1 MLTAKLEMA
10 AGSEHMSDKPKIL
23 VTRRHLAATE
33 DRLTADYDA
42 TLNTDDHIMEAD
54 EIVAAADDMDAL
66 LICVT
71 EPMDAATIE
80 RLPDSVRTV
89 LTLSVGLDHID
100 TGAAKARGIAVLNT
114 PDAVTNPTAEV
125 GMLLLLGAARRAAEG
140 AAMMR
145 AGEWTSWSPRQM
157 IGKEITGSELGIFG
171 MGRIGQTVAARARA
185 FDMTIRYHNRTR
197 LSFEQE
203 KSASYYTSVEG
214 LLPSSPFLMICAPST
229 PETQGFLNAERI
241 ALLPD
246 GAIVV
251 NIARGELID
260 DDALVDA
267 LRSGKGAGAGLD
279 VFNGEP
285 NDIHPA
291 YLELPNVFM
300 TPHIGSGAER
310 SRAAMGDMLLDGLD
324 LLLAG
329 ELVPNRVV

>member
-1 MLTAKLEMA
+1 
-10 AGSEHMSDKPKIL
+10 

-33 DRLTADYDA
+33 ARLAADYDA
-42 TLNTDDHIMEAD
+42 AINEDDHIMSAD
-54 EIVAAADDMDAL
+54 ELVAAADGMDAL

-71 EPMDAATIE
+71 EPMDAVLID
-80 RLPDSVRTV
+80 RLPDTVRAI

-100 TGAAKARGIAVLNT
+100 TTAAKARGIALLNT
-114 PDAVTNPTAEV
+114 PEAVTTPTAEV

-145 AGEWTSWSPRQM
+145 AGEWTNWSPRQM
-157 IGKEITGSELGIFG
+157 IGKEITGSALGIFG
-171 MGRIGQTVAARARA
+171 MGRIGRTVADRARA

-197 LSFEQE
+197 LSFDEE
-203 KSASYYTSVEG
+203 KSASYYTSVEA
-214 LLPSSPFLMICAPST
+214 LLPVSPFFMICAPST
-229 PETQGFLNAERI
+229 PETRGFLNAERI

-246 GAIVV
+246 EAVVV
-251 NIARGELID
+251 NIARGELVD
-260 DDALVDA
+260 DEALVAA
-267 LRSGKGAGAGLD
+267 LRSGKIAAAGLD

-285 NDIHPA
+285 TDIHPA

-329 ELVPNRVV
+329 EPVPNRVV

>member
-1 MLTAKLEMA
+1 MLTAMLVLA
-10 AGSEHMSDKPKIL
+10 AGSKRMSDKPKIL

-33 DRLTADYDA
+33 DRLAADYDA
-42 TLNTDDHIMEAD
+42 MRNTDDHSMDAD
-54 EIVAAADDMDAL
+54 EIVAAADGMDVL

-71 EPMDAATIE
+71 EPMDATTIE
-80 RLPDSVRTV
+80 RLPDSVRAI
-89 LTLSVGLDHID
+89 LTLSVGLDHVD
-100 TGAAKARGIAVLNT
+100 TDAAKARGIAVLNT
-114 PDAVTNPTAEV
+114 PDAVTKPTAEI

-140 AAMMR
+140 AAMIR
-145 AGEWTSWSPRQM
+145 AGEWTNWSPRKM

-171 MGRIGQTVAARARA
+171 MGRIGQTVADRARA
-185 FDMTIRYHNRTR
+185 FDMTVRYHNRTR
-197 LSFEQE
+197 LPFEQE

-229 PETQGFLNAERI
+229 PETRGFLNAERI

-246 GAIVV
+246 EAIVV

-260 DDALVDA
+260 DDALVAA
-267 LRSGKGAGAGLD
+267 LRSGKIAAAGLD

-300 TPHIGSGAER
+300 TPHIGSGGER
-310 SRAAMGDMLLDGLD
+310 SRALMGDMLLDGLD
-324 LLLAG
+324 LFLAG